1 MVLTI
6 GFSRS
11 GSSLLGYLLT
21 AHPNMIV
28 ADEPS
33 ITTYFVKL
41 SAALR
46 EINKEIRPRTD
57 NLYEANLTEMF
68 DYILGVDHIRWKQA
82 SVFEKKK
89 RRWNRAA
96 KTRIHRY
103 VYMPTQYQGRFKRL
117 KVIGVKYSEIN
128 SRILSEDGILENL
141 KKKLEERDI
150 LLKFIF
156 TVRNPYDIFASG
168 ANARRGKMQQ
178 HFTKMCEDN
187 VRILKQVHTRDVFI
201 SRHEDMV
208 KDPSSQLTKLC
219 DFLQVPIS
227 QGYLEACALWF
238 SKKMGIK
245 VPISQGYLEACSRLV
260 AKELHRSRYKHDW
273 TKKEK
278 KKIASSIE
286 KYDFF
291 SGYDWES

>member
-6 GFSRS
+6 GFPRS

-21 AHPNMIV
+21 AHPSMVV
-28 ADEPS
+28 ADEPT
-33 ITTYFVKL
+33 ITTNFVKY
-41 SAALR
+41 SGALR
-46 EINKEIRPRTD
+46 EIDKEIRPRTY

-68 DYILGVDHIRWKQA
+68 DYILGVDHIRLEQFVKFGKKQR
-82 SVFEKKK
+82 ED
-89 RRWNRAA
+89 NRVA
-96 KTRIHRY
+96 KTRKHRY
-103 VYMPTQYQGRFKRL
+103 AYIPTQYQGRFKRL
-117 KVIGVKYSEIN
+117 KVIGVKYSDIN
-128 SRILSEDGILENL
+128 SRILSEDEVLENL

-178 HFTKMCEDN
+178 HFTTMCECN
-187 VRILKQVHTRDVFI
+187 ARILKQVHTRDVFI

-227 QGYLEACALWF
+227 QGYLED
-238 SKKMGIK
+238 
-245 VPISQGYLEACSRLV
+245 CSCLV

-273 TKKEK
+273 TKEEK

>member
-6 GFSRS
+6 GFPRS

-21 AHPNMIV
+21 AHPSMVV
-28 ADEPS
+28 ADEPA
-33 ITTYFVKL
+33 ITTNFVKY
-41 SAALR
+41 SGALK
-46 EINKEIRPRTD
+46 EIDKEIRPRTY

-89 RRWNRAA
+89 RKDNRVA
-96 KTRIHRY
+96 KIRRHRY
-103 VYMPTQYQGRFKRL
+103 AYMPTQYQGRFKRL

-128 SRILSEDGILENL
+128 SRILSEDGVLENL

-150 LLKFIF
+150 SLKFIF

-168 ANARRGKMQQ
+168 TNARRGKMQQ
-178 HFTKMCEDN
+178 HFTTMCECN
-187 VRILKQVHTRDVFI
+187 ARILKQVRTRDVFI

-208 KDPSSQLTKLC
+208 KGPSSQLTKLC

-227 QGYLEACALWF
+227 QGYLED
-238 SKKMGIK
+238 
-245 VPISQGYLEACSRLV
+245 CSCLV
-260 AKELHRSRYKHDW
+260 AKELHRSRYEHDW
-273 TKKEK
+273 TKEREKE
-278 KKIASSIE
+278 IASSIE

>member
-6 GFSRS
+6 GFPRS

-21 AHPNMIV
+21 AHPSMVV
-28 ADEPS
+28 ADEPA
-33 ITTYFVKL
+33 ITTNFVKY
-41 SAALR
+41 SGALK
-46 EINKEIRPRTD
+46 EIDKEIRPRTY

-82 SVFEKKK
+82 SRFEKKK
-89 RRWNRAA
+89 RRWNCAA

-103 VYMPTQYQGRFKRL
+103 VYIPTQYQGRFKRL
-117 KVIGVKYSEIN
+117 KVIGVKYSDIN
-128 SRILSEDGILENL
+128 SLVLSEYGILENL
-141 KKKLEERDI
+141 KKKLEGKDI
-150 LLKFIF
+150 SLKFIF

-178 HFTKMCEDN
+178 HFTTMCECN
-187 VRILKQVHTRDVFI
+187 ARILKQVHTRDVFI

-208 KDPSSQLTKLC
+208 KGPSSQLTKLC

-227 QGYLEACALWF
+227 QGYLED
-238 SKKMGIK
+238 
-245 VPISQGYLEACSRLV
+245 CSCLV
-260 AKELHRSRYKHDW
+260 AQELHRSRYEHDW
-273 TKKEK
+273 TKEGKKE
-278 KKIASSIE
+278 IASSIE